1 MALLRP
7 ARMFRS
13 RHCDWIVQ
21 RDHSTDV
28 WSVTT
33 STGLRNHQSLADMGA
48 ARRCRVGPRRNQPW
62 RHLPFASN
70 TKVTFT
76 TTTTATKTALK
87 DQNPT
92 LPNEKILH
100 YRWIYPTPKKEDD
113 AKEDTAA
120 DEYIFV
126 FLHGLFGQGK
136 NLSSLA
142 QALLR
147 DWAAAHANE
156 TANTGTGK
164 KCFGLLI
171 DLYGHGQSSSKIVLD
186 STYDHVPIQ
195 DILSWTLG
203 ATISHC
209 LLERESLLSTATT
222 TKTTNSVIPKLIL
235 VGHSLG
241 GRVALHYTVQV
252 LTQTTPS
259 SLLPH
264 HVWLLDTVPN
274 KPDGTVVQV
283 LEAIESI
290 LNKKSRDLSR
300 NDIRLLMT
308 AYNDN
313 SIPLA
318 IVEWITSQWSI
329 TEQRFQFDIQ
339 VIRRIVNELLSH
351 TDEANQ
357 HEQNQ
362 STGSIGKLTF
372 WEQLNVA
379 LSHQS
384 SRNNN
389 YYHSHTT
396 RIHIV
401 QADQNR
407 AWDDPTVQKPLQ
419 QAIQQQQQ
427 LSSSHHLSSTQLTH
441 HVLVQSGHWVHV
453 DNLPGLIE
461 IMTSVPFESE

>member
-7 ARMFRS
+7 ARLFRS
-13 RHCDWIVQ
+13 RHCDRIIQ
-21 RDHSTDV
+21 HDHNNDA

-33 STGLRNHQSLADMGA
+33 TGIRTYHSLADMTA
-48 ARRCRVGPRRNQPW
+48 SRRCHVGPRRNQPW
-62 RHLPFASN
+62 RHLPSALN
-70 TKVTFT
+70 ANVTFT
-76 TTTTATKTALK
+76 TTNN
-87 DQNPT
+87 DQSPT

-100 YRWIYPTPKKEDD
+100 YRWMYPTPKNEDNT
-113 AKEDTAA
+113 KEDTAA

-147 DWAAAHANE
+147 DWAVARPNE
-156 TANTGTGK
+156 TTNTGGR
-164 KCFGLLI
+164 KCSGLLI
-171 DLYGHGQSSSKIVLD
+171 DLYGHGRSSKLVLD
-186 STYDHVPIQ
+186 STYDHLPIQ
-195 DILSWTLG
+195 DILSLTLG

-209 LLERESLLSTATT
+209 LLERESLSSTATT
-222 TKTTNSVIPKLIL
+222 TKTTNPVIPKLIL

-241 GRVALHYTVQV
+241 GRVALHYIVHA

-290 LNKKSRDLSR
+290 LNKKAMDLSR
-300 NDIRLLMT
+300 NDIRQRMM
-308 AYNDN
+308 AYNDS
-313 SIPLA
+313 SIPSA

-351 TDEANQ
+351 DETNQ
-357 HEQNQ
+357 HDKDQ
-362 STGSIGKLTF
+362 SRNGKLTF

-379 LSHQS
+379 LLHQS
-384 SRNNN
+384 SHNNN
-389 YYHSHTT
+389 HHSNTT

-427 LSSSHHLSSTQLTH
+427 FSSSHHFSSSSSKLTH